1 MIKGAVMKEQRGVT
15 LIGLV
20 VICII
25 IVFVAIGGLKIA
37 PAYIEYFKVKKA
49 VVGVAQT
56 TSRGT
61 VLEVRQAFDRRAAVD
76 DIDVITSKNLEVTKE
91 GNELVMSF
99 SYEKRIPLFSNISV
113 VIDFA
118 ASSNN

>member
-1 MIKGAVMKEQRGVT
+1 MRNQQGVT
-15 LIGLV
+15 LIGMV
-20 VICII
+20 VVGII

-37 PAYIEYFKVKKA
+37 PAYIEYYKVKKA
-49 VVGVAQT
+49 IVGVAQT

-61 VLEVRQAFDRRAAVD
+61 VAEVRAAFDRRAAID
-76 DIDVITSKNLEVTKE
+76 DIDVIAGRDLEITKE
-91 GNELVMSF
+91 GNEIVISF
-99 SYEKRIPLFSNISV
+99 AYPKRISMFGNVNV

>member
-15 LIGLV
+15 LVGLV

-61 VLEVRQAFDRRAAVD
+61 VSEVRQAFDRRAAID
-76 DIDVITSKNLEVTKE
+76 DIDVIASKNLEVTKE
-91 GNELVMSF
+91 GNELVIAF